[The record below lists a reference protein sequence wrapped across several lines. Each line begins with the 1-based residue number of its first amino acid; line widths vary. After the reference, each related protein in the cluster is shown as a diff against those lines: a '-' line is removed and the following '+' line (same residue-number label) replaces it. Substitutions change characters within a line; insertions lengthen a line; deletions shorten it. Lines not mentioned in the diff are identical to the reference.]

1 MADEDFRLRISGNA
15 DALKSVFAGISS
27 DVRRMSDDISSQFN
41 VVNGVF
47 GKINAAL
54 ALMSAALA
62 GGYVFK
68 AAVDETVK
76 LTAESNRLARTLGTT
91 TEEASALRM
100 ALDDLSAS
108 QPGLEVSTASM
119 EQAADALAKRLGANE
134 QAFRALG
141 IQTRDTATGGFRPL
155 LDIMLDT
162 NARLLAM
169 KEGADR
175 NVQATVLYGKSWKE
189 IQGILGLS
197 RERMEEAREK
207 AARLN
212 LLVGPEGAAQVAQ
225 YRSAMNDAGDVVQSF
240 KVRLGNL
247 LLPVLTELAV
257 VFGEVM
263 PPILEAFNFALKLIL
278 MTVNGLI
285 NGFKILFQVANA
297 VVETIYNS
305 LAGGLEALGKAL
317 TGDFK
322 GAWKALEDRGNATV
336 NTWREAMDNI
346 VESSVETNAKMER
359 IFKPKAAEPA
369 KKGAGTDTGGGG
381 IYTDPKEMQARAEA
395 EIETRRKLALE
406 ALEIEAEKVRQM
418 QELFEIDGREAVR
431 RLKEIEEKKLD
442 IELKA
447 LRERRAMLEKYGAN
461 QSEIDKVNGQI
472 QEAQARHKG
481 AMVKISH
488 QMTKEILKGW
498 FSMVDAMEGAFT
510 STVQKMVRGQATFR
524 DLFRNMWNAILD
536 EFIKIQA
543 RILFEHIKGEIAKT
557 VATTEGETTRAA
569 IQTAGAEKGLL
580 ASMGMKAKE
589 ILMAGWTA
597 AANAYAAI
605 SAIPVVGPFL
615 APAAAI
621 AAAAAVHR
629 MVSNLASAAGGWDNV
644 PRDQLAMVHKNE
656 MILPSSLAERVRNMT
671 DTGGGKNP
679 ISVTINALDAKSVR
693 RLFKNEGGALA
704 DALRAQARNFK
715 GMPA

>member
-1 MADEDFRLRISGNA
+1 MVDEDFRLRISGNA
-15 DALKSVFAGISS
+15 DALRSVFAGISS
-27 DVRRMSDDISSQFN
+27 DVRRMSDDVSGQFN
-41 VVNGVF
+41 ALNGVF
-47 GKINAAL
+47 AKVNSTL
-54 ALMSAALA
+54 ALMSGVLA

-76 LTAESNRLARTLGTT
+76 LTAESNRLARVLGTT

-119 EQAADALAKRLGANE
+119 EQAADSLGKRLGANE

-155 LDIMLDT
+155 LDIMFDT
-162 NARLLAM
+162 NAKLLGMEA
-169 KEGADR
+169 GANR

-189 IQGILGLS
+189 IQGILGLT
-197 RERMEEAREK
+197 RERMDEAREK

-240 KVRLGNL
+240 KVRIGNQ
-247 LLPVLTELAV
+247 LLPVLTDLGV
-257 VFGEVM
+257 LFSEVL
-263 PPILEAFNFALKLIL
+263 PPILEAFNFALKVIL

-285 NGFKILFQVANA
+285 NGFKILFEVANA

-305 LAGGLEALGKAL
+305 LAGGMEALGKAL

-336 NTWREAMDNI
+336 NTWRSAMDNI
-346 VESSVETNAKMER
+346 VESSVETGAKIDK
-359 IFKPKAAEPA
+359 IFKPAPAAA
-369 KKGAGTDTGGGG
+369 KPDADTDTGGGG
-381 IYTDPKEMQARAEA
+381 VYTDPKEMQARAEA

-406 ALEIEAEKVRQM
+406 ALDLEAERVRQM
-418 QELFEIDGREAVR
+418 QELHQIDGRAAIA
-431 RLKEIEEKKLD
+431 RLKDLEQKKLD
-442 IELKA
+442 IELAA

-472 QEAQARHKG
+472 QEAQAKHKG

-488 QMTKEILKGW
+488 QMTKEILKDW

-510 STVQKMVRGQATFR
+510 STVQKMARGQATFR

-536 EFIKIQA
+536 EFIKIQS

-557 VATTEGETTRAA
+557 VATGEGETTRGA

-671 DTGGGKNP
+671 DAGGSGAVNIYARSDKDV
-679 ISVTINALDAKSVR
+679 IRVGDLKKMLTSMR
-693 RLFKNEGGALA
+693 RDFV
-704 DALRAQARNFK
+704 QV
-715 GMPA
+715 PA